1 VNDNFAQM
9 DFGFPRPT
17 ALQPEPKMAKKEQ
30 SADASPRRSYRRAEI
45 ETREWESYPK
55 YRFLSWQWQQAY
67 EVGVR
72 HVGEI

>member
-1 VNDNFAQM
+1 MNAPAQM

-17 ALQPEPKMAKKEQ
+17 PLQPEPEMAKEKQ
-30 SADASPRRSYRRAEI
+30 SVFTPSRRSYRRTEI
-45 ETREWESYPK
+45 EAREWESYPK
-55 YRFLSWQWQQAY
+55 HRFLSWQWQQAY